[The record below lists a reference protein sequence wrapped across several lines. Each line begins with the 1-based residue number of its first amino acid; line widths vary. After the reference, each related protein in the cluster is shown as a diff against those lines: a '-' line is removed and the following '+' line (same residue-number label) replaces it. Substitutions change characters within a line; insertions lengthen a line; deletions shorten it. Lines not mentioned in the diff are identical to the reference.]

1 MCIRHGAKKKKKR
14 YSSDGC
20 TNQVIQGG
28 VCLRHGAKL
37 KLCINEG
44 RANNAQR
51 GGVAEGMGQSGNYAA
66 LMGARINLSKEEF
79 ASGMVQR

>member
-20 TNQVIQGG
+20 TNQVI
-28 VCLRHGAKL
+28 R
-37 KLCINEG
+37 ISEG